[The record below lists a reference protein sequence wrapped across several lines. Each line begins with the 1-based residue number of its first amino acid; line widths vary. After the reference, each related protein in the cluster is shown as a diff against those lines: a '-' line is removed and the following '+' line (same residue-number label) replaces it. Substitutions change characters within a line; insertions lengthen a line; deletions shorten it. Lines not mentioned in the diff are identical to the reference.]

1 MVPRGFEAVTT
12 FKIRVP
18 RRPGLTEKKSTG
30 STPSN
35 DDSGDRQ
42 QQTQVETQHPASE
55 ETQLPYEEE
64 TQQPAIGGET
74 QQPASEETQQPSH
87 DGETQQPAIGGE
99 TQQPNETQQP
109 YEETQQ
115 AEHPCEE
122 TQQEETQVEPNE
134 TQQPGAIDLEVDT
147 QSYLNMLRWGPDY
160 DAIEQ
165 HQQVYNRH

>member
-55 ETQLPYEEE
+55 ETQLPYEE
-64 TQQPAIGGET
+64 
-74 QQPASEETQQPSH
+74 
-87 DGETQQPAIGGE
+87 ETQQPAIGGE